1 MHMLDQQTPSERTA
15 EAVSRIL
22 HPAVMLLVAA
32 VATAISAPT
41 SVPALMATLAAL
53 GVVIVLGVLVF
64 PALGKSLGWTEDRRK
79 TLSFAACA
87 GVLAVGLVASA
98 LLGAPALLI
107 ANGIAFV
114 VGAILI
120 ALGRWRW
127 NISVHTAIFTGIVLG
142 LGTSLSPLWFVA
154 LIVLPILIW
163 SRAASKRQ
171 SITQSLWGSAIGV
184 VAWLAYLLSLSLLGA

>member
-1 MHMLDQQTPSERTA
+1 MLDQQTTPGRSA

-32 VATAISAPT
+32 VATAISAPG
-41 SVPALMATLAAL
+41 SVPALIATLAAL
-53 GVVIVLGVLVF
+53 AVVILLGVLVF
-64 PALGKSLGWTEDRRK
+64 PRIGKSLGWAEERRK
-79 TLSFAACA
+79 TRSFMACA
-87 GVLAVGLVASA
+87 GVLGLGLIITA

-107 ANGIAFV
+107 ANGIAFF
-114 VGAILI
+114 VGATLI
-120 ALGRWRW
+120 ALGRSRW

-154 LIVLPILIW
+154 LIVLPVLIW
-163 SRAASKRQ
+163 SRAALKRQ
-171 SITQSLWGSAIGV
+171 SVVQSLWGSAIGV

>member
-1 MHMLDQQTPSERTA
+1 MLDQQTPSERTA
-15 EAVSRIL
+15 EAVGRVL
-22 HPAVMLLVAA
+22 HPGVMLLVAA
-32 VATAISAPT
+32 VATAISAPA
-41 SVPALMATLAAL
+41 SVPALTATLAAL
-53 GVVIVLGVLVF
+53 GVVIVLGVFVF
-64 PALGKSLGWTEDRRK
+64 PALGKSLGWPEDRRK

-87 GVLAVGLVASA
+87 GVLAVGLVVSA

-114 VGAILI
+114 VGATLI

-142 LGTSLSPLWFVA
+142 LGTSLSPLWFAALVA
-154 LIVLPILIW
+154 LPILIW

-171 SITQSLWGSAIGV
+171 SIAQSLWGSAIGV